1 MPQKKKYFDNIDE
14 LPLKYWWD
22 IQDNANFIYL
32 VRGLDH
38 SEVDHTEESM
48 EVYQKLNNQIISKF
62 GVSDSFMKILKK
74 KRQYLMLMNDGLA
87 KDDRHIQ
94 WRAELVKKEIDKIT
108 SEETPGKREDSL
120 VIIHKFVGGN
130 MIDTLKM
137 TVYQYYYYMDFVN
150 RQMKEEEAQRQR
162 MKAKSKK

>member
-1 MPQKKKYFDNIDE
+1 MPQKKKYFNNIDE

-22 IQDNANFIYL
+22 IQDSSNFIYL
-32 VRGLDH
+32 VKGSDH
-38 SEVDHTEESM
+38 SKIDHTEEAM
-48 EVYQKLNNQIISKF
+48 EVYKKLNDQIISKF
-62 GVSDSFMKILKK
+62 GVSGSFMKILKK
-74 KRQYLMLMNDGLA
+74 KRQYLILMNDGLS

-94 WRAELVKKEIDKIT
+94 WRAELIKKEIESIT
-108 SEETPGKREDSL
+108 KEETPGKREDSL

-150 RQMKEEEAQRQR
+150 RQMKEEEMQRQR